1 MTKPVYEQG
10 DPLPILASIYS
21 AAKILR
27 SRGIIIDLDREIP
40 NRSSSDYWMSL
51 RRLQN
56 DLWRRVHETD
66 SKCQQAAVKKIAEG
80 LREMETCP
88 LVITPGGGV
97 ERATQGQLQ
106 YLAGQEHNPGWHAG
120 DQDL

>member
-1 MTKPVYEQG
+1 MTKVAYEQG
-10 DPLPILASIYS
+10 DPVPILASIYS
-21 AAKILR
+21 AEKILR
-27 SRGIIIDLDREIP
+27 GRGVIINLDREIP
-40 NRSSSDYWMSL
+40 NRSSADYWIHL

-56 DLWRRVHETD
+56 DLWMKVHETD
-66 SKCQQAAVKKIAEG
+66 SKCQQAAIKKIAEG
-80 LREMETCP
+80 LRELETCP

-106 YLAGQEHNPGWHAG
+106 ELAEQEHVPGWHAG

>member
-1 MTKPVYEQG
+1 MTKVVYEQG

-40 NRSSSDYWMSL
+40 NRSESDYWMSL

-56 DLWRRVHETD
+56 DLWMKVHETD
-66 SKCQQAAVKKIAEG
+66 SKCQQAAIKKIAEG
-80 LREMETCP
+80 LRELETCP
-88 LVITPGGGV
+88 LVITKDGTV
-97 ERATQGQLQ
+97 ENQTQELE
-106 YLAGQEHNPGWHAG
+106 QEKRRDNES
-120 DQDL
+120 LETN